1 MEPLLLYNIPI
12 HNEVMIQLRPHQEEV
27 FSLMRQ
33 HSKMLTIAPTSAGKS
48 IMMISDAK
56 HRFTEGESKTILVV
70 APKILLAQQLSEEF
84 EKFIDNVHIAHVHTG
99 DVNHF
104 RTTDFLELAYWCEK
118 TDGNKLIFS
127 TYHSLDKIVQAEL
140 DLDTVYLDEC
150 HNAVNRRFFDSVEEV
165 SKKAKNFYSLTATP
179 KFSQVA
185 SKPGNNDTAVFGSK
199 IHNVKA
205 PELLKNG
212 SILPP
217 KTSVMEIPAIRDSK
231 EGAAERDF
239 YTLCDC
245 ILNEDDM
252 DKVLVVAPNTK
263 VMMKMLSSTSFMEEM
278 NENGYE
284 VLHITSKHGAFI
296 GKRKVSRTEF
306 LDTLADYG
314 ADPDRKFVVLHIG
327 ILTEGISVP
336 GIQSCIFLR
345 QQNFISTVQTIGRCI
360 RVHPEDTA
368 RIRSGELNPGDF
380 DNYLKGFGKVVIPVY
395 NNKVGVATAKR
406 VENVVNEVFVKG
418 NFVADVIKK

>member
-1 MEPLLLYNIPI
+1 
-12 HNEVMIQLRPHQEEV
+12 MIQLRPHQEEV

-33 HSKMLTIAPTSAGKS
+33 HSRMLTVAPTSAGKS

-56 HRFTEGESKTILVV
+56 HRFTEGESSKTILVV

-84 EKFIDNVHIAHVHTG
+84 EKFISDVSIAHVHSG
-99 DVNHF
+99 DTDHF
-104 RTTDFLELAYWCEK
+104 RTTDFLELSYWCEK
-118 TDGNKLIFS
+118 HQGNKLIFS
-127 TYHSLDKIVQAEL
+127 TYHSLDKIVKAEL

-150 HNAVNRRFFDSVEEV
+150 HNAVNKKFFDAVEQI
-165 SKKAKNFYSLTATP
+165 SKTAKNFYSLTATP
-179 KFSQVA
+179 KFSNVI
-185 SKPGNNDTAVFGSK
+185 SKPGNNNSEVFGSK

-217 KTSVMEIPAIRDSK
+217 VTSVMEVGSSRDK
-231 EGAAERDF
+231 ENAHERDF
-239 YTLCDC
+239 FTLCDT
-245 ILNEDDM
+245 IFNEDDM

-263 VMMKMLSSTSFMEEM
+263 VMMNMLSQTSFMEEM
-278 NENGYE
+278 NENGYD
-284 VLHITSKHGAFI
+284 VLHITSKYGAFI
-296 GKRKVSRTEF
+296 NQRRVSRSEF
-306 LDTLADYG
+306 LDTLANYG
-314 ADPDRKFVVLHIG
+314 ADADRKFVVLHIG

-345 QQNFISTVQTIGRCI
+345 QQNFISTVQSIGRCI

-368 RIRSGELNPGDF
+368 RMKSGELQPGDF
-380 DNYLKGFGKVVIPVY
+380 ANYQKQFGKVVIPVY
-395 NNKVGVATAKR
+395 NNKVGIATARR
-406 VENVVNEVFVKG
+406 VQNVIDEVFVKG